1 MNTRLIS
8 ALVAAAALTAGHAH
22 AFGEAVP
29 FSTDAGAPTARAAD
43 VRAEAVRAQ
52 RAGEIVTGETG
63 VALQA
68 APASSRT
75 RADVRAEAAQ
85 KSERRAQLQQAQM
98 PVL

>member
-22 AFGEAVP
+22 AFGEAAP
-29 FSTDAGAPTARAAD
+29 FSTDTGAPSARAAD

-52 RAGEIVTGETG
+52 RAGQIVTGEAG

-68 APASSRT
+68 APASSRS
-75 RADVRAEAAQ
+75 RADVRAEAQ
-85 KSERRAQLQQAQM
+85 KDERRAQLQQAQM